1 MLPLIGTS
9 DQVELL
15 GYVIER
21 CPSCGTVGPLGVV
34 ETRKKITVY
43 FIPTVPYQK
52 NQMIE
57 CKTCH
62 ARFLVPDD
70 MKESLRKRLMTQDQ
84 LSEQI
89 REMRGNGVGAGGT
102 GFGSGNSGRGSSGV
116 GAGPAG
122 AKRRTLYQTL
132 QVDPDAD
139 PEVIEAAFK
148 RLAMKFHPDRSTD
161 PDAPGRMREILE
173 ARDVLGDERKR
184 RAYDLSLGIVRQAP
198 PPPRPARGLATRPED
213 V

>member
-1 MLPLIGTS
+1 MLPLIGTA
-9 DQVELL
+9 DQVVLL
-15 GYVIER
+15 GYVIDQ
-21 CPSCGTVGPLGVV
+21 CPACGTTGPLGVY
-34 ETRKKITVY
+34 ETKKKITVY

-62 ARFLVPDD
+62 SRFIVPDD
-70 MKESLRKRLMTQDQ
+70 MRESLGKRLISQEA

-89 REMRGNGVGAGGT
+89 RQMRAGLGGPNGMGAGQTGRGPIPGGVGAGQ
-102 GFGSGNSGRGSSGV
+102 
-116 GAGPAG
+116 
-122 AKRRTLYQTL
+122 KRRTLYQTL

-148 RLAMKFHPDRSTD
+148 RLAMKYHPDRSSD
-161 PDAPGRMREILE
+161 PDAPARMREILE
-173 ARDVLGDERKR
+173 ARDVLGDDRKR
-184 RAYDLSLGIVRQAP
+184 RAYDASLGIMRPPPQAP
-198 PPPRPARGLATRPED
+198 RPQRGLATRPED

>member
-9 DQVELL
+9 DQVDLL

-21 CPSCGTVGPLGVV
+21 CPACGTTGPLGVF
-34 ETRKKITVY
+34 ETKKKITVY
-43 FIPTVPYQK
+43 FIPTIPYQK

-57 CKTCH
+57 CKACH
-62 ARFLVPDD
+62 SRFIVPDD
-70 MKESLRKRLMTQDQ
+70 MRESLGKRLISQET

-89 REMRGNGVGAGGT
+89 RQMGFGSGGQNGMGAGQAGRGPVPGGVGAGQ
-102 GFGSGNSGRGSSGV
+102 R
-116 GAGPAG
+116 
-122 AKRRTLYQTL
+122 RRTLYQTL

-148 RLAMKFHPDRSTD
+148 RLAMKYHPDRSSD
-161 PDAPGRMREILE
+161 PDAPNRMREILE
-173 ARDVLGDERKR
+173 ARDVLGDDRKR
-184 RAYDLSLGIVRQAP
+184 RAYDASLGIMRPPPQAP
-198 PPPRPARGLATRPED
+198 RPPRGVATRPED

>member
-1 MLPLIGTS
+1 MLPLIGTA
-9 DQVELL
+9 DQVDLL

-21 CPSCGTVGPLGVV
+21 CPACGTTGPLGVF
-34 ETRKKITVY
+34 ETKKKITVY

-57 CKTCH
+57 CKSCH
-62 ARFLVPDD
+62 SRFLVPDD
-70 MKESLRKRLMTQDQ
+70 MRESLAKRLISQEA

-89 REMRGNGVGAGGT
+89 RQMRTGMGGSNGLGGGAAGHGPIP
-102 GFGSGNSGRGSSGV
+102 GGV
-116 GAGPAG
+116 GAGPTAQR
-122 AKRRTLYQTL
+122 RRTLYQTL
-132 QVDPDAD
+132 QVDPHAD

-148 RLAMKFHPDRSTD
+148 RLAMKYHPDRSSD
-161 PDAPGRMREILE
+161 PDAPARMREILE

-184 RAYDLSLGIVRQAP
+184 RAYDASLGIMRPPP
-198 PPPRPARGLATRPED
+198 PPPRPPRGLATRPED

>member
-1 MLPLIGTS
+1 MLPLIGTA
-9 DQVELL
+9 DQVDLL

-21 CPSCGTVGPLGVV
+21 CPACGTTGPLGVY
-34 ETRKKITVY
+34 ETKKKITVY

-62 ARFLVPDD
+62 SRFLVPDD
-70 MKESLRKRLMTQDQ
+70 MRESLGKRLISQEA

-89 REMRGNGVGAGGT
+89 RQMRTGNGMGT
-102 GFGSGNSGRGSSGV
+102 GAAGRGPTPSGV
-116 GAGPAG
+116 AAGQS
-122 AKRRTLYQTL
+122 RRTLYQTL
-132 QVDPDAD
+132 QVDPGAD

-148 RLAMKFHPDRSTD
+148 RLAMKYHPDRSSD
-161 PDAPGRMREILE
+161 PDAPARMREILE
-173 ARDVLGDERKR
+173 ARDVLGDDRKR
-184 RAYDLSLGIVRQAP
+184 RAYDASIGIMRPPPQAP
-198 PPPRPARGLATRPED
+198 RPPRGLATRPED